1 MSKDLVLKLISIVK
15 EKAQI
20 DDEVLNYIN
29 SIFSENAERVLET
42 IKRGITKY
50 YIEDRIIWT
59 AMGENS
65 EHIIYPKIYCSCQDF
80 YLNVVIERKRDFC
93 KHILAQIICDLLKN
107 YKEKRI
113 SYDEFRILFKDEFDN
128 TINNLKS

>member
-1 MSKDLVLKLISIVK
+1 MSKDLLFKLISILK
-15 EKAQI
+15 DKSKI
-20 DDEVLNYIN
+20 DDEIINYLN

-50 YIEDRIIWT
+50 HIEDRVIWT

-80 YLNVVIERKRDFC
+80 YLNVVIERKRDYC
-93 KHILAQIICDLLKN
+93 KHILAQIICDTLNN
-107 YKEKRI
+107 YKEKDL
-113 SYDEFRILFKDEFDN
+113 SYSEFKILFKEELE
-128 TINNLKS
+128 TISNPKL

>member
-1 MSKDLVLKLISIVK
+1 MSKDLIFKLISILK
-15 EKAQI
+15 DKSKI
-20 DDEVLNYIN
+20 DDEIINYLN

-50 YIEDRIIWT
+50 RIEDRVIWT

-80 YLNVVIERKRDFC
+80 YLNVVIERKRDYC
-93 KHILAQIICDLLKN
+93 KHILAQIICDVLNN
-107 YKEKRI
+107 YAEKDL
-113 SYDEFRILFKDEFDN
+113 SYDDFKILFKDELEIISN
-128 TINNLKS
+128 PKL

>member
-1 MSKDLVLKLISIVK
+1 MSKDLLFKLISILK
-15 EKAQI
+15 DKSKI
-20 DDEVLNYIN
+20 DDEIINYLN

-50 YIEDRIIWT
+50 HIEDRIIWT

-80 YLNVVIERKRDFC
+80 YLNVVIERKRDYC
-93 KHILAQIICDLLKN
+93 KHILAQIICDVLNKYDDKDL
-107 YKEKRI
+107 
-113 SYDEFRILFKDEFDN
+113 SYNEFKILFKDELE
-128 TINNLKS
+128 TISNPKL